1 MVITLI
7 FFGEHLMN
15 ARGAVSG
22 WDFFVQWGYTT
33 VNATA
38 YRQKRQLRQCFVY
51 VWYGAISFMSGF

>member
-1 MVITLI
+1 
-7 FFGEHLMN
+7 MN

-38 YRQKRQLRQCFVY
+38 YRQKRQLRQCVVY
-51 VWYGAISFMSGF
+51 VWYGAISFMSGVQIIQSY